1 VKVRRLKLPSP
12 AEAKVEVERDNTYCQ
27 QPGPERRH
35 VLDHGPLPSPVHP
48 KWANAKGMAWVPENR
63 IIHGGS
69 RNESDCP
76 SLKGQVWPGDSAFLE
91 GGGCTLASA
100 LLG

>member
-1 VKVRRLKLPSP
+1 M
-12 AEAKVEVERDNTYCQ
+12 AKRQ
-27 QPGPERRH
+27 G
-35 VLDHGPLPSPVHP
+35 HGLGS
-48 KWANAKGMAWVPENR
+48 ENR

-69 RNESDCP
+69 RNESDFP
-76 SLKGQVWPGDSAFLE
+76 SLKGQVWPGDPAFSE

>member
-1 VKVRRLKLPSP
+1 
-12 AEAKVEVERDNTYCQ
+12 
-27 QPGPERRH
+27 
-35 VLDHGPLPSPVHP
+35 VHP

-76 SLKGQVWPGDSAFLE
+76 SLKGQFWPGDPAFSE

-100 LLG
+100 L

>member
-1 VKVRRLKLPSP
+1 
-12 AEAKVEVERDNTYCQ
+12 
-27 QPGPERRH
+27 
-35 VLDHGPLPSPVHP
+35 VHP

-76 SLKGQVWPGDSAFLE
+76 SLKGQVWPGDPAFSE

-100 LLG
+100 L

>member
-1 VKVRRLKLPSP
+1 VKPRRLNLPTP
-12 AEAKVEVERDNTYCQ
+12 PEAEVEVERDDTDSQ

-35 VLDHGPLPSPVHP
+35 ILDHGPLPSPVHP
-48 KWANAKGMAWVPENR
+48 KWPNAKGMAWVPENR

-69 RNESDCP
+69 RNESDFP
-76 SLKGQVWPGDSAFLE
+76 SLKGQVWPGDPAFSE